1 MFRSII
7 AIAATIAIL
16 GGCASANEMLEL
28 EPRAK
33 FQAKNELPQFRDC
46 LFRWSSS
53 RLYTL
58 EYNPEGIFVKSVGG
72 PMYLISQRSGVV
84 SVYVHWNMMGGWD
97 LPVYIAGR
105 CNDDPTST
113 PPAKFWMTMNPLNL
127 PEADKYIS
135 DR

>member
-1 MFRSII
+1 MTTYLGNHPGPLYLKAKCEVVSRDVYSEIRIAQTRFPASNGRRNEGQQDLMFRSII

-58 EYNPEGIFVKSVGG
+58 EYNPEGIFVKSGG
-72 PMYLISQRSGVV
+72 ALCI
-84 SVYVHWNMMGGWD
+84 
-97 LPVYIAGR
+97 
-105 CNDDPTST
+105 
-113 PPAKFWMTMNPLNL
+113 
-127 PEADKYIS
+127 
-135 DR
+135 